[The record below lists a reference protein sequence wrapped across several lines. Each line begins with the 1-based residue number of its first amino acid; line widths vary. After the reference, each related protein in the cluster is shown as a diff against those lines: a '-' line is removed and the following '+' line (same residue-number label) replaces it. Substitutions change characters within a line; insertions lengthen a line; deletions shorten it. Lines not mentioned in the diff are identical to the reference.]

1 MMIRPAQSTP
11 LIAALEQL
19 GPHDHLC
26 SIYESQQEHLE
37 VAISFI
43 KVGLSRGEKCVYTAD
58 DGKLRDTRE
67 ALQAQGIDVDC
78 AVASKS
84 LVWTTTEQAYL
95 KRGSLDLD
103 WMFSFWKEAA
113 ELAISEGFSALRAI
127 DEREWVLKGTLGFE
141 RWMEYESR
149 LTHSLSQS
157 KCLAL
162 CQYNRRLL
170 PPELILDVIR
180 THPIVVQGSTV
191 CRNFYH
197 VPPDEFPDNDN
208 PARDVDRLLNNIRE
222 HQRVESVLR
231 EKQDELC
238 RTREVLVADISQ
250 RKRAEEELRRSE
262 TYLAEGQRLSH
273 TGSWAR
279 KVSSGEVFWSQ
290 EIFRIF
296 AFDSEKTKPSYP
308 KFLERIHPDDR
319 ARVEQ
324 TIDTAGRGRR
334 DWELDY
340 RIVLPDLS
348 LKHVHALGH
357 PVVNQYGDL
366 VEYIGTVMEVTDQH
380 QGRAALEKAFD
391 EIKTLKEQLHR
402 ENLALREQIDQMSMF
417 EEIVGSSPA
426 LQAVLSRVAR
436 VAPADSTVLIMGETG
451 TGKELVARAIHKR
464 SQRSARAFVSVN
476 CAAVPPSLVA
486 SELFGHEKGAF
497 TGAQQRRL
505 GRFELAEGGTIFLDE
520 IGDLPAEAQIALLRV
535 LQEREFERV
544 GGSHPIS
551 TNVRVIAATNRNLQ
565 GAIAAGTFRLDL
577 FYRLS
582 VFPIEVPPLR
592 ERTEDIPLLLEY
604 FTKRY
609 ATRVGK
615 NIKNVDKRT
624 LELFQSYQWP
634 GNVRELQNVIERC
647 VILCEGEV
655 FSVDESWLSRE
666 PLQPNPPSRS
676 LAGKLIERQKETIE
690 AALAES
696 KGRVSGPSGAAA
708 KLGIPSSTLESKI
721 KALKIK
727 KNRFK
732 PD

>member
-1 MMIRPAQSTP
+1 MTIRPAQATP
-11 LIAALEQL
+11 LITALEQL
-19 GPHDHLC
+19 GPHDHFC
-26 SIYESQQEHLE
+26 SIYESPQEHYA
-37 VAISFI
+37 VAIPFI
-43 KVGLSRGEKCVYTAD
+43 RIGLDRGEKCIYIAD
-58 DGKLRDTRE
+58 DGRVDDVR
-67 ALQAQGIDVDC
+67 QAMQSEGIDVER
-78 AVASKS
+78 AIASKA
-84 LVWTTTEQAYL
+84 LVLTTKEQAYL
-95 KRGSLDLD
+95 EHGSFHPD
-103 WMFSFWKEAA
+103 WMFTFCQEATQ
-113 ELAISEGFSALRAI
+113 LAMSAGFSALRAV
-127 DEREWVLKGTLGFE
+127 DEREWVLRSTLGLE
-141 RWMEYESR
+141 RWIEYESK
-149 LTHSLSQS
+149 LTHSLSQ
-157 KCLAL
+157 CNCVAL
-162 CQYNRRLL
+162 CQYNRRLF

-180 THPIVVQGSTV
+180 THPIVVYGNTV
-191 CRNFYH
+191 CRNLYY
-197 VPPDEFPDNDN
+197 VPPDDFPRNDN
-208 PARDVDRLLNNIRE
+208 PAREVDRLLNNIRE
-222 HQRVESVLR
+222 QERVEAALR
-231 EKQDELC
+231 EKQEELR
-238 RTREVLVADISQ
+238 RTRETLLDDISQ
-250 RKRAEEELRRSE
+250 RKRAEEDLRRSE

-279 KVSSGEVFWSQ
+279 NVSSGEVFWSQ
-290 EIFRIF
+290 ETFRIYG
-296 AFDSEKTKPSYP
+296 FDSEKAKPSYP
-308 KFLERIHPDDR
+308 TFLERIHPDDR
-319 ARVEQ
+319 PLVEQ
-324 TIDTAGRGRR
+324 TVNTAVHERT

-348 LKHVHALGH
+348 IKHVRAVGH
-357 PVVNQYGDL
+357 PVVNEYGDL
-366 VEYIGTVMEVTDQH
+366 VEYIGTVMDVTGQY
-380 QGRAALEKAFD
+380 QVRAALEKAFD
-391 EIKTLKEQLHR
+391 EIKTLKDQLHR
-402 ENLALREQIDQMSMF
+402 ENLALRQEIDQMSMF

-426 LQAVLSRVAR
+426 LQGVLSRVAR
-436 VAPADSTVLIMGETG
+436 VAPVDSTVLIMGETG

-476 CAAVPPSLVA
+476 CAAVPPPLVA

-520 IGDLPAEAQIALLRV
+520 IGELPAETQIALLRV

-544 GGSHPIS
+544 GGNHPIP
-551 TNVRVIAATNRNLQ
+551 TDVRVIAATNRNLQ
-565 GAIAAGTFRLDL
+565 AALVAGAFRLDL

-592 ERTEDIPLLLEY
+592 ERKEDIPLLLEY
-604 FTKRY
+604 FIKRY
-609 ATRVGK
+609 AGRVGK

-655 FSVDESWLSRE
+655 FAVDESWLSRE

-676 LAGKLIERQKETIE
+676 PVGKLIERQKETIE

>member
-1 MMIRPAQSTP
+1 MTIRPAQATP
-11 LIAALEQL
+11 LITALEQL
-19 GPHDHLC
+19 GPHDHFC
-26 SIYESQQEHLE
+26 SIYESPQEHYA
-37 VAISFI
+37 VAIPFI
-43 KVGLSRGEKCVYTAD
+43 RIGLDRGEKCIYIAD
-58 DGKLRDTRE
+58 DGRVDDVR
-67 ALQAQGIDVDC
+67 QAMQSEGIDVER
-78 AVASKS
+78 AIASKA
-84 LVWTTTEQAYL
+84 LVLTTKEQAYL
-95 KRGSLDLD
+95 EHGSFHPD
-103 WMFSFWKEAA
+103 WMFTFCQEATQ
-113 ELAISEGFSALRAI
+113 LAMSKGCAALRATG
-127 DEREWVLKGTLGFE
+127 ETEWVLRSALGLE
-141 RWMEYESR
+141 CWIEYESR

-157 KCLAL
+157 NCVAL
-162 CQYNRRLL
+162 CQYNRRLF

-180 THPIVVQGSTV
+180 AHPVVVYGNTV
-191 CRNFYH
+191 CRNLYY
-197 VPPDEFPDNDN
+197 VPPDDFPRNDN
-208 PARDVDRLLNNIRE
+208 PAREVDRLLNNIRE
-222 HQRVESVLR
+222 HERVEAALR
-231 EKQDELC
+231 EKQEELR
-238 RTREVLVADISQ
+238 RTRETLLDDISQ
-250 RKRAEEELRRSE
+250 RKRAEEDLRRSE

-279 KVSSGEVFWSQ
+279 NVSSGEVFWSQ
-290 EIFRIF
+290 ETFRIYG
-296 AFDSEKTKPSYP
+296 FDSEKAKPSYP
-308 KFLERIHPDDR
+308 TFLERIHPDDR
-319 ARVEQ
+319 PLVEQ
-324 TIDTAGRGRR
+324 TVNTAVHERT

-348 LKHVHALGH
+348 IKHVRAVGH
-357 PVVNQYGDL
+357 PVVNEYGDL
-366 VEYIGTVMEVTDQH
+366 VEYIGTVMDVTGQY
-380 QGRAALEKAFD
+380 QVRAALEKAFD
-391 EIKTLKEQLHR
+391 EIKTLKDQLHR
-402 ENLALREQIDQMSMF
+402 ENLALRQEIDQLSMF

-426 LQAVLSRVAR
+426 LQGVLSRVAR
-436 VAPADSTVLIMGETG
+436 VAPVDSTVLIMGETG

-551 TNVRVIAATNRNLQ
+551 TDVRVIAATNRNLQ
-565 GAIAAGTFRLDL
+565 GAIAAGAFRLDL

-592 ERTEDIPLLLEY
+592 ERKEDIPLLLEY

-609 ATRVGK
+609 AGRVGK
-615 NIKNVDKRT
+615 NIKNIDKRT
-624 LELFQSYQWP
+624 LELFQSYHWP

-655 FSVDESWLSRE
+655 FTVDESWLSRE
-666 PLQPNPPSRS
+666 PLQPNPPSCS
-676 LAGKLIERQKETIE
+676 PAGKLIERQKETIE

-696 KGRVSGPSGAAA
+696 KGRVAGPSGAAA